1 MSPVI
6 LYSTDGCHLCELAQ
20 QQLQQLAH
28 PYVIVDIID
37 DPSLVEKYGT
47 RIPVVLNHNTQ
58 ELGWPFELSELQ
70 TFLGSSC

>member
-20 QQLQQLAH
+20 QQLEQLAY
-28 PYVIVDIID
+28 PFEIVDIID

-47 RIPVVLNHNTQ
+47 RIPVVLNNNTQ
-58 ELGWPFELSELQ
+58 ELGWPFELSELK